1 MTSRQAP
8 RRKVAP
14 SLTSALIALVLGAWI
29 SPSPAATGTDARCDQ
44 SLDATPM
51 SLADES
57 KLRIRVIDHGT
68 ATAAATD
75 DISLDDT
82 VADPEP
88 SAAGGSKGPRVDVML
103 RRIFEEAEARQPGLA
118 EPEQAGDRSAPLA
131 VDKTENAE
139 EPTAVLETNPTAAP
153 AERPDFSSDEL
164 LRYRQQMYR
173 TDI

>member
-1 MTSRQAP
+1 MKTRQAP

-14 SLTSALIALVLGAWI
+14 SLASALIALVLGAWI
-29 SPSPAATGTDARCDQ
+29 NPSPAATGTDARCDQ

-51 SLADES
+51 SLADDS
-57 KLRIRVIDHGT
+57 KLRIQIIDHGS

-75 DISLDDT
+75 DISLDGT
-82 VADPEP
+82 AADPVP
-88 SAAGGSKGPRVDVML
+88 STAGGSKGPRVDVIL
-103 RRIFEEAEARQPGLA
+103 RRIFEEAEARQPGLP
-118 EPEQAGDRSAPLA
+118 ESEQAGDLSAPLA
-131 VDKTENAE
+131 VDKTETTD
-139 EPTAVLETNPTAAP
+139 EPAAVLEADPTAAP